1 MMQLNTSIV
10 LKNKN
15 LHLSRLQDGSDF
27 FLKNQTQNKHM
38 GGSNVTNPKKIE
50 MVNDFQQQFAKKMNE
65 LGFTYSNIDL
75 YQQAFS
81 HSSFINDFNMDRLA
95 HNERLEF
102 LGDAVLELTVSRYL
116 FDKHP
121 DLPEGNLTKMRAT
134 IVCEPSLVIFANKI
148 ELNQLI
154 LLGKGEEKTGGR
166 TRPSLVSDAFEAFV
180 GALYL
185 DQGLD
190 VVWQFAEKVIFP
202 YVEDDDLVG
211 VVDFKTQFQEYVH
224 SQNRGDVTYRLI
236 KEEGPAHHRLFT
248 SEVILENEAVATGQG
263 KTKKESEQKAAE
275 SAYSKLKS
283 NNNL

>member
-1 MMQLNTSIV
+1 M
-10 LKNKN
+10 
-15 LHLSRLQDGSDF
+15 
-27 FLKNQTQNKHM
+27 
-38 GGSNVTNPKKIE
+38 TNHKKTE
-50 MVNDFQQQFAKKMNE
+50 MINHFREQFAQKMHE
-65 LGFTYSNIDL
+65 LGFEYNNIEL

-81 HSSFINDFNMDRLA
+81 HSSFINDFNMDRLD

-148 ELNQLI
+148 KLNELI

-166 TRPSLVSDAFEAFV
+166 TRPSLISDAFEAFV

-190 VVWQFAEKVIFP
+190 IVWDFAEKIIFP
-202 YVEDDDLVG
+202 YVEDDELDG
-211 VVDFKTQFQEYVH
+211 VVDFKTQFQEFVH
-224 SQNRGDVTYRLI
+224 RQNKGDVTYRLI

-248 SEVILENEAVATGQG
+248 SEVILEKQAIAEGQG

-275 SAYSKLKS
+275 RAYKQMKTKK
-283 NNNL
+283 

>member
-1 MMQLNTSIV
+1 MSKQKKSEIV
-10 LKNKN
+10 NRFRK
-15 LHLSRLQDGSDF
+15 RFD
-27 FLKNQTQNKHM
+27 T
-38 GGSNVTNPKKIE
+38 
-50 MVNDFQQQFAKKMNE
+50 KMTE
-65 LGFTYSNIDL
+65 LGFTYQNIDL

-81 HSSFINDFNMDRLA
+81 HSSFINDFNMNRLD

-121 DLPEGNLTKMRAT
+121 NLPEGNLTKMRAT

-148 ELNQLI
+148 GLNEMI

-166 TRPSLVSDAFEAFV
+166 TRPSLISDAFEAFI

-190 VVWQFAEKVIFP
+190 IVWKFAEKVIFP
-202 YVEDDDLVG
+202 HVEQNELLG
-211 VVDFKTQFQEYVH
+211 EKKKKTQFQEYVH
-224 SQNRGDVTYRLI
+224 QQNKGDVTYNLI

-248 SEVILENEAVATGQG
+248 SEVILQGEAIAEGKG
-263 KTKKESEQKAAE
+263 KTKKESEQRAAE
-275 SAYSKLKS
+275 SAYKQLKQIK
-283 NNNL
+283 

>member
-1 MMQLNTSIV
+1 MSKQKKSEIV
-10 LKNKN
+10 NRFRK
-15 LHLSRLQDGSDF
+15 RFD
-27 FLKNQTQNKHM
+27 T
-38 GGSNVTNPKKIE
+38 
-50 MVNDFQQQFAKKMNE
+50 KMIE
-65 LGFTYSNIDL
+65 LGFTYQNIDL

-81 HSSFINDFNMDRLA
+81 HSSFINDFNMNRLD

-121 DLPEGNLTKMRAT
+121 NLPEGNLTKMRAT

-148 ELNQLI
+148 GLNEMI

-166 TRPSLVSDAFEAFV
+166 TRPSLISDAFEAFI

-190 VVWQFAEKVIFP
+190 IVWKFAGKVIFP
-202 YVEDDDLVG
+202 HVEQNELLG

-224 SQNRGDVTYRLI
+224 QQNKGDVTYNLI

-248 SEVILENEAVATGQG
+248 SEVILQGEAIAEGKG
-263 KTKKESEQKAAE
+263 KTKKESEQRAAE
-275 SAYSKLKS
+275 SAYKQLKQIK
-283 NNNL
+283 

>member
-1 MMQLNTSIV
+1 M
-10 LKNKN
+10 
-15 LHLSRLQDGSDF
+15 
-27 FLKNQTQNKHM
+27 
-38 GGSNVTNPKKIE
+38 TNPKKIE

-202 YVEDDDLVG
+202 YVEDDELVG

-236 KEEGPAHHRLFT
+236 KEEGPARHRLFT